1 MSQLPPPLLTGRDLI
16 DAGYRPGPQFAI
28 ILSRLEEE
36 QLNGKITG
44 RAAALAYIKEHFK
57 NEV

>member
-1 MSQLPPPLLTGRDLI
+1 MSITGDLI
-16 DAGYRPGPQFAI
+16 RGHTDAI